1 MRISGWSSDVCS
13 SDLSS
18 SVYGTI
24 FIRGLREE
32 YDRWRDMG
40 NGGWG
45 YEDVL
50 PFFRKLEDFEDG
62 DPRYRG
68 RGGPIS
74 VERLRLNLP
83 VTRAFIDAC
92 AEAGI
97 PANGDYNG
105 ASIEGASPLQF
116 NTRYG
121 RRQSAA
127 VRSEERRVGKEWCSQ
142 GRSRVAP

>member
-1 MRISGWSSDVCS
+1 
-13 SDLSS
+13 
-18 SVYGTI
+18 
-24 FIRGLREE
+24 
-32 YDRWRDMG
+32 MG
-40 NGGWG
+40 NGGWV

-50 PFFRKLEDFEDG
+50 PFFRKFEDFEDG

-97 PANGDYNG
+97 PENGDYNG

-127 VRSEERRVGKEWCSQ
+127 VGYLSSAMKRKNLQ
-142 GRSRVAP
+142 IGRASWGEIVCQYG

>member
-97 PANGDYNG
+97 PENGDYNG
-105 ASIEGASPLQF
+105 ASIEGASTLQLHRKSF
-116 NTRYG
+116 VSG
-121 RRQSAA
+121 RGVA
-127 VRSEERRVGKEWCSQ
+127 VSVDLG
-142 GRSRVAP
+142 G

>member
-1 MRISGWSSDVCS
+1 
-13 SDLSS
+13 
-18 SVYGTI
+18 
-24 FIRGLREE
+24 
-32 YDRWRDMG
+32 MG

-97 PANGDYNG
+97 PENGDYNG

-127 VRSEERRVGKEWCSQ
+127 VRSEEHTSELQSLMRISYAVFCLKKKNTTRTKT
-142 GRSRVAP
+142 RHK

>member
-1 MRISGWSSDVCS
+1 
-13 SDLSS
+13 
-18 SVYGTI
+18 
-24 FIRGLREE
+24 
-32 YDRWRDMG
+32 MG

-83 VTRAFIDAC
+83 VTRAFIDDC

-97 PANGDYNG
+97 AEHGDYNG

-116 NTRYG
+116 NARYG
-121 RRQSAA
+121 RRQRGA
-127 VRSEERRVGKEWCSQ
+127 VRYLSSAMKRNNLALLTDQPVRKTTVVGGKKEK
-142 GRSRVAP
+142 RN

>member
-1 MRISGWSSDVCS
+1 M
-13 SDLSS
+13 
-18 SVYGTI
+18 
-24 FIRGLREE
+24 IRRPPIAPSPYTLFP
-32 YDRWRDMG
+32 YTTLWRDMG

-97 PANGDYNG
+97 PENGDYNG
-105 ASIEGASPLQF
+105 ASIEG
-116 NTRYG
+116 
-121 RRQSAA
+121 
-127 VRSEERRVGKEWCSQ
+127 RSEERRVGQECVSTS
-142 GRSRVAP
+142 RSRGSPEH